1 MSASHT
7 LNSRLRVLVAKTFR
21 AEKLYTSIRNLRAD
35 KVASVAT
42 LSELANDIRA
52 KEWQRSHYK
61 LRVSL
66 NDILALGS
74 GAAAA
79 TEVTLLR
86 ERFLAKTKES
96 KAALEAGSRAMQET
110 VKRGEYAH
118 TLRLSVEMI
127 RHKARAQANQVIVDE
142 LSSLL
147 DASGR
152 TKGFADLSQ
161 ISDELAEDIPGLDE
175 AVEGSQ
181 DVEKTPPSRSNV
193 ISFGKRLVA
202 GSRSGK

>member
-61 LRVSL
+61 LRISL
-66 NDILALGS
+66 NDILSLGS

-79 TEVTLLR
+79 TQVALLR

-96 KAALEAGSRAMQET
+96 KTALEAGSKAMQET

-152 TKGFADLSQ
+152 TKEVAGRSQ
-161 ISDELAEDIPGLDE
+161 ISDEVAEDIPRLEE
-175 AVEGSQ
+175 AVEDPQ

-193 ISFGKRLVA
+193 ISFGKRLAA